1 MRKIFLVIAVFLT
14 VLLVSIPLLSHF
26 FSTEQEEESRVLKI
40 FCAGSL
46 LMPLDSVEEAFEE
59 AYPNVD
65 VQIEGHGSIQV
76 IRHVIEPEIGDKV
89 DLLMV
94 ADYELIPTM
103 AYDALMEGSDESF
116 ADWYIRFAGNSIVLA
131 YTDNSRYAD
140 EVSAENWYEILRRS
154 DVRFGFPDPLID
166 ALGYRT
172 PMIIQLA
179 ENYYQDNMLFNDLVT
194 VNFDPGFY
202 AVDMDDQTVMVVP
215 ELMNPD
221 VDKIR
226 LRASSVQLV
235 PLLESGGI
243 DYCFLYKSNAEQ
255 YGVKYIDLPCEID
268 LSSPEYEEWY
278 RKVQIKFEHQR
289 FGSVGLTRDGK
300 TIYYGLTIPNNAPK
314 PDLAVDMI
322 EFLLSGE
329 GKNIFNEL
337 QHPIYV
343 PAFTDN
349 MAALPQELAVLV
361 ENEVYN

>member
-1 MRKIFLVIAVFLT
+1 MRKIHLIAAVFLI
-14 VLLVSIPLLSHF
+14 VLLFSVPIFLHF
-26 FSTEQEEESRVLKI
+26 FGTEQETRVLKI

-46 LMPLDSVEEAFEE
+46 VLPLDSVEEAFEE

-76 IRHVIEPEIGDKV
+76 IRHVTEIGDEV
-89 DLLMV
+89 DLQLV

-103 AYDALMEGSDESF
+103 AYNKSMPDSDESY

-131 YTDNSRYAD
+131 YTDSSRYSD
-140 EVSAENWYEILRRS
+140 EVTADNWYEILRRP
-154 DVRFGFPDPLID
+154 DVKFGFPDPLID

-179 ENYYQDNMLFNDLVT
+179 ENYYQDDTLFNDLVT
-194 VNFDPGFY
+194 TNFDPGFY
-202 AVDMDDQTVMVVP
+202 AVDMDDVTVLVVP

-221 VDKIR
+221 TEKIA

-243 DYCFLYKSNAEQ
+243 DYCFLYRSNAEQ
-255 YGVKYIDLPCEID
+255 YGVNYVELPSEID
-268 LSSPEYEEWY
+268 LSSPEYDDWY
-278 RKVQIKFEHQR
+278 SQVQIKFEHQR

-300 TIYYGLTIPNNAPK
+300 TIYYGLTIPNNAPN

-322 EFLLSGE
+322 EFLLSE
-329 GKNIFNEL
+329 TGKDIFNEM
-337 QHPIYV
+337 QHPVYE

-349 MAALPQELAVLV
+349 MSALPKELAALV
-361 ENEVYN
+361 ETDVYD

>member
-1 MRKIFLVIAVFLT
+1 MRKIYLVIVVFLI
-14 VLLVSIPLLSHF
+14 VLLFSVPLFSHF
-26 FSTEQEEESRVLKI
+26 FNSEQETRVLKI

-46 LMPLDSVEEAFEE
+46 VLPLDSVEGAFEE
-59 AYPNVD
+59 AYPYVD

-76 IRHVIEPEIGDKV
+76 VRHVTEIGDKV

-94 ADYELIPTM
+94 ADYELIPTL
-103 AYDALMEGSDESF
+103 AYDKPMPDSDESF

-140 EVSAENWYEILRRS
+140 EVNAENWYEILRRS
-154 DVRFGFPDPLID
+154 DVKFGFPNPLID

-179 ENYYQDNMLFNDLVT
+179 ENYYQDNTLFKDLVT
-194 VNFDPGFY
+194 TNFDPGFY
-202 AVDMDDQTVMVVP
+202 AVDMDDVIVLVVP
-215 ELMNPD
+215 ELLNPD
-221 VDKIR
+221 TAKIA

-243 DYCFLYKSNAEQ
+243 DYCFLYQSNAEQ
-255 YGVKYIDLPCEID
+255 YGVKYIELPSEID

-278 RKVQIKFEHQR
+278 QQVQIKFEHQR

-300 TIYYGLTIPNNAPK
+300 TIYYGLTIPNNAPN

-322 EFLLSGE
+322 KFLLSGK
-329 GKNIFNEL
+329 GKNIFNEM
-337 QHPIYV
+337 QHPVYE

-349 MAALPQELAVLV
+349 MSALPQELTELV
-361 ENEVYN
+361 ENEVYD

>member
-1 MRKIFLVIAVFLT
+1 MRKLYLAMAVFFI
-14 VLLVSIPLLSHF
+14 VLLVSIPLFSHF
-26 FSTEQEEESRVLKI
+26 FSPEQEEESRVLKI

-46 LMPLDSVEEAFEE
+46 IMPLDPVEEAFEE

-76 IRHVIEPEIGDKV
+76 IRHVTEIGDRV
-89 DLLMV
+89 DLMMV
-94 ADYELIPTM
+94 ADYELIPSM
-103 AYDALMEGSDESF
+103 AYNALMEGSDESF

-131 YTDNSRYAD
+131 YTDNSRYSD
-140 EVSAENWYEILRRS
+140 EVTAENWYEILRRP

-166 ALGYRT
+166 ALGYRS

-179 ENYYQDNMLFNDLVT
+179 ENYYQDDTLFNDLVT

-202 AVDMDDQTVMVVP
+202 AVDMDDQTVLVVP

-221 VDKIR
+221 VERIR

-243 DYCFLYKSNAEQ
+243 DYCFMYESNAEQ
-255 YGVKYIDLPCEID
+255 YDVKYIELPGEID

-278 RKVQIKFEHQR
+278 RQVQIKFEHQR

-300 TIYYGLTIPNNAPK
+300 TIYYGLTIPNNAPN

-322 EFLLSGE
+322 EFIISGE
-329 GKNIFNEL
+329 GKGIFNEL
-337 QHPIYV
+337 QHPIYE
-343 PAFTDN
+343 PAYTDN